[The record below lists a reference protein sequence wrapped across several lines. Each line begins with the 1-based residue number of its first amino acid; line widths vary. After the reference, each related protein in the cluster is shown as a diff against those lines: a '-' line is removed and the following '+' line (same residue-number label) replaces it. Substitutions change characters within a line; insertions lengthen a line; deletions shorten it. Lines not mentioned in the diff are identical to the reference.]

1 MHIPVASSFQERNY
15 EDLNVLYQQQIS
27 ENIKLQFENDLK
39 DEMIKKNEEK
49 IENLTKKNV
58 KLSEKVSKLT

>member
-1 MHIPVASSFQERNY
+1 MHIPVAGSFQERNY